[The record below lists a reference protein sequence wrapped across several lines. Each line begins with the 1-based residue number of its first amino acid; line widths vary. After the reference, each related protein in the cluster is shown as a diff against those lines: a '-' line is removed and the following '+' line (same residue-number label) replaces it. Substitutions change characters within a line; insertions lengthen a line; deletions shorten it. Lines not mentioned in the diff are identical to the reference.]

1 MTSNAGAREMGK
13 QGIGIR
19 PSSVSDRSIEAIK
32 KMFSP
37 EFINR
42 LDAIVAFKPLPKE
55 VLIQV
60 IDKLIGELSEQLS
73 EKAIRIKL
81 TPEAKEWIFE
91 KAYDPAY
98 GARPFARAISEHVKK
113 KLVDEILF
121 GDLVAGGVVEVG
133 VKKNEL
139 DFKIQTKLLSQAV
152 S

>member
-1 MTSNAGAREMGK
+1 MGK

-19 PSSVSDRSIEAIK
+19 PSSIADRSIDAIK

-55 VLIQV
+55 ILIQV
-60 IDKLIGELSEQLS
+60 IDKLVGELGEQLT
-73 EKAIRIKL
+73 EKGIRIEL
-81 TPEAKEWIFE
+81 TPSAREWIFE

-98 GARPFARAISEHVKK
+98 GARPFARAINEHIKK
-113 KLVDEILF
+113 KLVDEMLF
-121 GDLVAGGVVEVG
+121 GELVAGGVVTVD
-133 VKKNEL
+133 VKKEQL
-139 DFKIQTKLLSQAV
+139 YFKLQSKLLSQAV